1 MGRWCIPAT
10 LAVFFIALIIFTSPL
25 RVSADLQ
32 SREPILIDGDDN
44 FIPANGVVGGS
55 GTEND
60 PYIIENWV
68 IDASSAHGIHIR
80 NTRSY
85 FIIRNVLVR
94 NGYPS
99 YNGIYFENVQN
110 GRIENVI
117 STNNANGIFLVSS
130 SRNTISNSTVNGNYY
145 GITFAYSSLNEIL
158 NNILEGNRYG
168 LWIDSSSTNTIS
180 GNIVEYS
187 TEVGIV
193 FRTGQSST
201 VSNNIIR
208 NNPFGIQIY
217 SNSSM
222 NTISNNTVMGNSW
235 YGIYVESSTYNT
247 ISKNTVVNG
256 NRGIHLQSSSHY
268 SKISNNVVRNTA
280 YGIFI
285 VSSNGNTISG
295 NIVENSTSYG
305 IYLGTSTNN
314 ILFRNYLRNTNNA
327 YDGGLNYWD
336 NGGMGNWWSD
346 WQPPTHP
353 DSNRDGIVDERR
365 QVTGSNYDNYPLV
378 IPVQGSLHIPIYI
391 DGDDNFT
398 PLNGVFLGSGTEN
411 DPYIIENWVIDSSS
425 AHGIH
430 IRNTRSYFIIRNCLV
445 ENGGRGILM
454 ENVANGRVENCVI
467 RNSDHGFYL
476 LYSSNNVLSNNI
488 LNNNYGIGIYL
499 AYSTGNS
506 VCGNI
511 VENQVHGGYSDT
523 YGSYLF
529 YSSNN
534 TISGNGVRNNKY
546 GIYLSSSGNNILS
559 GNAVENNSSTG
570 IWLIY
575 SDNNTISN
583 STVRNNLS
591 GGINI
596 HQYSDNNII
605 SNNIIENN
613 WYSGIFLYSNMYNV
627 ISGNT
632 VENTSVG
639 GAPIGIYLE
648 RSSYA
653 TVSNNTLRNNAYAGI
668 HVSSVYNKI
677 CQNRIANSFVGLYLD
692 SGSYNEISYNTMA
705 NNSRGIY
712 FNSSNQ
718 LFINNN
724 TVHHNLFYNNSE
736 SNAYNAGSNNA
747 WDNGSEGNWWGDWQ
761 WENGLVDANNDGVF
775 ENARSI
781 SGGATDRYPLS
792 LVNLRWPENGATEV
806 LYSVLEFTAPCL
818 ENYTVEV
825 DDNPD
830 FGSKEYEGTVQVLVE
845 NFSLQNTVSQRATGL
860 SQRTTYYWRVKA
872 WANGFQAYSQTWQFT
887 TGPLPTRPSLRLPEN
902 GAYTV
907 DNTPDFEWENGEN
920 ATRHRLLVDND
931 PDFGSPEIDVVLLA
945 GSSYTVPDENSLTNT
960 TYYWKVAAVNDYG
973 ENWSEVRV
981 FDVLKAR
988 EPIFIN
994 GDVNFTPAN
1003 GVNGGGDGT
1012 EHNPYVIR
1020 NWVIDAS
1027 SAHGIHIRNTRSY
1040 FIIRNC
1046 LIENMGG
1053 HTEIN
1058 GIRMENVRNG
1068 RIENVKVRRSVTT
1081 YPAIRISDSSKNV
1094 VSDSLIEE
1102 VRRGIVLSSSS
1113 GNTISGNRVMAR
1125 DSSVEGITLWSS
1137 DNNKISGNTV
1147 GNFSQNGVSLSS
1159 SNNNE
1164 VSGNIVENSG
1174 YRCVEVYG
1182 ENNTISGN
1190 LLGNLLGGAEG
1201 VRVAGNHNRVLGNT
1215 MKRCGYAGV
1224 NNVGNFTIISG
1235 NTITD
1240 GHNGINNY
1248 GNATIENNTVENWTT
1263 RGICIYYCS
1272 ATISGNILRSTG
1284 LEGMFII
1291 GSSGTISNNI
1301 FENIPS
1307 CALYMYGSSG
1317 ILLENNR
1324 FIGNRLGLLLDQNSN
1339 TTLRRN
1345 IFENNL
1351 EGFGVRGYRVSDFV
1365 HDIDNSNTVDGRP
1378 IFYSVGENN
1387 QELDGQ
1393 DFGYIGLVSCE
1404 NVAVRNM
1411 RLRRNYQGLLLADV
1425 RSALVENVAATDSDY
1440 GLYVFSSE
1448 NITVLASILG
1458 GNIYG
1463 VGLGYS
1469 SDFRILGNRI
1479 ENSSST
1485 GVDVYESSGITISG
1499 NRFVGNET
1507 SVYCYNTS
1515 GLVAENN
1522 LIRNGESSGL
1532 ELCGD
1537 TFTVRGNV
1545 IENVWYGI
1553 YVQANNTVIE
1563 NNIIRGCG
1571 EGIDVS
1577 YSDSV
1582 FIENNLL
1589 ENSSYY
1595 DIYIWGLTNATLRRN
1610 RMFSNRAGL
1619 FIGGESVEHFML
1631 DIDNSNLVGAGPV
1644 LYLKGEEN
1652 NLVIDR
1658 DNAVGWLG
1666 LVNSDNILVRNLRL
1680 ETVMFAFSAN
1690 SVVENVLTE
1699 NSSSG
1704 IYLMYS
1710 ENIKISGSGVRN
1722 CQTGFYTG
1730 CSENITILGNTVE
1743 NCGTGIQFFDSRD
1756 SLLENNVISGS
1767 EWYDI
1772 YFWDST
1778 GNTLIA
1784 NVYKTSQGI
1793 PGMSG
1798 VQCFVSDGSAR
1809 ITWMTSESSTTLVE
1823 YGLDT
1828 SYENSITDGV
1838 DVYHEVFISGLSNG
1852 TLYHFRAVS
1861 QYAGN
1866 VEMSADMTFVPV
1878 HVHIESDSEFTPDRG
1893 VTGGSGTENDPYIIE
1908 NWWLDAYSDIGAF
1921 IRNTT
1926 SHFILRNIF
1935 VNGFGSGFAGI
1946 KTENVVN
1953 GRIENVK
1960 VLNSGWGIYIQSS
1973 EQMEVNGAI
1982 CQNNS
1987 NDGIG
1992 IYGCRNVTVSNAICV
2007 NNYEGIYLEDSE
2019 NCVIS
2024 DSLCELNEDAGI
2036 YIDDSENITVSGSIC
2051 LNNSAGGIVV
2061 YSDRVTL
2068 SGNICEN
2075 NDEHGIYL
2083 SSSGSVLENNRCS
2096 GNGQSGIYLYSSQN
2110 NTLSRNTTTGNSGCG
2125 IELENSNL
2133 NTLSRNVSSGNGL
2146 FGIALSNSTSNRL
2159 EANTYENSFMVPG
2172 ISAVSVHEVTFNS
2185 ATVLWTTLENSTSA
2199 VEYGTTPSFGSIRS
2213 VGGMTTAH
2221 SLTLTGLA
2229 AGTTYY
2235 FRVRSTNES
2244 LNEEISETFSFTT
2257 LSPPPPGPP
2266 PRAAT
2271 RLSVEPSMFTL
2282 TSGGSVTL
2290 TATLTDADGRPVRN
2304 RNVIWTATAGS
2315 LSPTSG
2321 LTDNLGRVTVVY
2333 TAPSVD
2339 RPENVVVTASFAGDS
2354 TYEGCENSA
2363 TGQIFSSPK
2372 PVVIVIQSPSA
2383 TVRSG
2388 ENLTLTAILLSDGQP
2403 VAGRTLAW
2411 EASAGSITRYAVT
2424 DESGTCAAVFSAP
2437 SVPVSTRVSI
2447 TVRFAGDGYLPGEN
2461 SLILTVLPMAGPEL
2475 AGRVREFVENAGV
2488 RLGAE
2493 DLSALESSV
2502 LENMVGTC
2510 ISILENGELLTA
2522 FRREDLSVSVRRM
2535 RPGEIVEL
2543 DVEGSAACVVILN
2556 LASGLLPENFRVLVD
2571 GQPASPASSYADVL
2585 NPLDENIPEY
2595 VILQGSGW
2603 VHVVVSIPGFSARTI
2618 TLGALEKPT
2627 GVPWV
2632 IVGALI
2638 VVVVAL
2644 IILLSGRR
2652 VRRKRQ
2658 GPL

>member
-1 MGRWCIPAT
+1 M
-10 LAVFFIALIIFTSPL
+10 AVFFIALIIFTSPL

-80 NTRSY
+80 NTTKH

-285 VSSNGNTISG
+285 VSSNGNTVSK

-305 IYLGTSTNN
+305 IYLSSSSTNN

-430 IRNTRSYFIIRNCLV
+430 IRNTRSYFIIRNCL
-445 ENGGRGILM
+445 
-454 ENVANGRVENCVI
+454 
-467 RNSDHGFYL
+467 
-476 LYSSNNVLSNNI
+476 
-488 LNNNYGIGIYL
+488 
-499 AYSTGNS
+499 
-506 VCGNI
+506 
-511 VENQVHGGYSDT
+511 
-523 YGSYLF
+523 
-529 YSSNN
+529 
-534 TISGNGVRNNKY
+534 
-546 GIYLSSSGNNILS
+546 
-559 GNAVENNSSTG
+559 
-570 IWLIY
+570 
-575 SDNNTISN
+575 
-583 STVRNNLS
+583 
-591 GGINI
+591 
-596 HQYSDNNII
+596 
-605 SNNIIENN
+605 
-613 WYSGIFLYSNMYNV
+613 
-627 ISGNT
+627 
-632 VENTSVG
+632 
-639 GAPIGIYLE
+639 
-648 RSSYA
+648 
-653 TVSNNTLRNNAYAGI
+653 
-668 HVSSVYNKI
+668 
-677 CQNRIANSFVGLYLD
+677 
-692 SGSYNEISYNTMA
+692 
-705 NNSRGIY
+705 
-712 FNSSNQ
+712 
-718 LFINNN
+718 
-724 TVHHNLFYNNSE
+724 
-736 SNAYNAGSNNA
+736 
-747 WDNGSEGNWWGDWQ
+747 
-761 WENGLVDANNDGVF
+761 
-775 ENARSI
+775 
-781 SGGATDRYPLS
+781 
-792 LVNLRWPENGATEV
+792 
-806 LYSVLEFTAPCL
+806 
-818 ENYTVEV
+818 
-825 DDNPD
+825 
-830 FGSKEYEGTVQVLVE
+830 
-845 NFSLQNTVSQRATGL
+845 
-860 SQRTTYYWRVKA
+860 
-872 WANGFQAYSQTWQFT
+872 
-887 TGPLPTRPSLRLPEN
+887 
-902 GAYTV
+902 
-907 DNTPDFEWENGEN
+907 
-920 ATRHRLLVDND
+920 
-931 PDFGSPEIDVVLLA
+931 
-945 GSSYTVPDENSLTNT
+945 
-960 TYYWKVAAVNDYG
+960 
-973 ENWSEVRV
+973 
-981 FDVLKAR
+981 
-988 EPIFIN
+988 
-994 GDVNFTPAN
+994 
-1003 GVNGGGDGT
+1003 
-1012 EHNPYVIR
+1012 
-1020 NWVIDAS
+1020 
-1027 SAHGIHIRNTRSY
+1027 
-1040 FIIRNC
+1040 
-1046 LIENMGG
+1046 IENMGG

-1102 VRRGIVLSSSS
+1102 VLRGIVLSSSS

-1190 LLGNLLGGAEG
+1190 LLGNLRGGAEG

-1240 GHNGINNY
+1240 SQNGINSY

-1272 ATISGNILRSTG
+1272 ATISGNILRSTRG

-1351 EGFGVRGYRVSDFV
+1351 EGFGVRGYSVSDFV
-1365 HDIDNSNTVDGRP
+1365 HDIDNSNAVDGRP

-1404 NVAVRNM
+1404 NVAVRNT
-1411 RLRRNYQGLLLADV
+1411 RLGRNYQGLLLADV

-1458 GNIYG
+1458 GNVYG

-1577 YSDSV
+1577 YSDNV

-1619 FIGGESVEHFML
+1619 FIGGESIEHFML

-1772 YFWDST
+1772 YFWSST

-1784 NVYKTSQGI
+1784 NVYKTSRGI

-2061 YSDRVTL
+2061 YSDRVIL

-2096 GNGQSGIYLYSSQN
+2096 GNGGSGIYLYSSQG
-2110 NTLSRNTTTGNSGCG
+2110 NTLSRNTTTGNSRCG

-2304 RNVIWTATAGS
+2304 RNVIWTATTGS

-2339 RPENVVVTASFAGDS
+2339 RPENVIVTASFAGDS

-2363 TGQIFSSPK
+2363 TGQILPSPK

-2388 ENLTLTAILLSDGQP
+2388 ENLTLTATLLSDGYP

-2424 DESGTCAAVFSAP
+2424 DESGTCAVVFSAP

-2461 SLILTVLPMAGPEL
+2461 SLTLTVLPMVGPEL

-2543 DVEGSAACVVILN
+2543 DVEGSAPCVVILN

-2638 VVVVAL
+2638 VVVVSL